1 MAGAPPHILTRCRC
15 QWLALAS
22 DHADGKVR
30 GYIQVSVIVLG
41 PGDKAVTRDR
51 LLPGGAGDGAQLD
64 ALRPQDNSD
73 MILIP
78 PTIKQSQEFLV
89 VSCFAVRGELWR
101 GVRAAGLLIVVV
113 GRPAI
118 SPPWT

>member
-1 MAGAPPHILTRCRC
+1 M
-15 QWLALAS
+15 
-22 DHADGKVR
+22 
-30 GYIQVSVIVLG
+30 IVLG

-51 LLPGGAGDGAQLD
+51 VLPGGAGDGAQLD